1 LDEKRPITYFASV
14 LRLDSP
20 VTLGGGLYVYSRRVM
35 TQEMTWDVFQQMWNG
50 IEIFTTSASAGEV
63 TQLMELSV
71 FTLSQ
76 TQAHEV
82 AKLLRQS

>member
-1 LDEKRPITYFASV
+1 
-14 LRLDSP
+14 
-20 VTLGGGLYVYSRRVM
+20 M